1 MSQMSEEKR
10 QMSSWLIGLILAVV
24 LFAIGLL
31 VFNALGFGDDPV
43 IGAGDSVT
51 ETADTDGLALSYFD
65 GSVGS
70 FEDLRGQPVV
80 VNFWASWCPACIAE
94 MPDLEKVHTTF
105 EGEVQFVGANIQE
118 VSRSDAN
125 ALVIETGITYP
136 LIEDPSGQLY
146 AFFGGI
152 SMPTTVF
159 IDAAG
164 NIVDTHSGVIFKDDL
179 EVKIREVFGL

>member
-1 MSQMSEEKR
+1 MIQRHSLERLSDREGLVH
-10 QMSSWLIGLILAVV
+10 SSRV
-24 LFAIGLL
+24 LTS
-31 VFNALGFGDDPV
+31 VFGYSLQPRR
-43 IGAGDSVT
+43 SVST
-51 ETADTDGLALSYFD
+51 S
-65 GSVGS
+65 
-70 FEDLRGQPVV
+70 R
-80 VNFWASWCPACIAE
+80 IAE
-94 MPDLEKVHTTF
+94 RLS
-105 EGEVQFVGANIQE
+105 QFVGANIQE

-136 LIEDPSGQLY
+136 LIEDPTGQLY